1 MSRLFK
7 ERQTVTSP
15 NANSTGER
23 RRIIYMILIFIVVS
37 VGLGSRYYSNQLPGW
52 VELYVGDT
60 LWAFNVFLMLGFLF
74 SRKTSLWV
82 AVVAFSFSLLIEISQ
97 LYHAAWIDGIRAYKI
112 GGVVL
117 GFGFLWSDLIC
128 YLVGISFGLLFENSK
143 IANRFFFKSK

>member
-97 LYHAAWIDGIRAYKI
+97 LYHAAWIDGIRAYKNRRSCPW
-112 GGVVL
+112 VWLSVERPDL
-117 GFGFLWSDLIC
+117 LPRWNFLWVSI
-128 YLVGISFGLLFENSK
+128 
-143 IANRFFFKSK
+143 